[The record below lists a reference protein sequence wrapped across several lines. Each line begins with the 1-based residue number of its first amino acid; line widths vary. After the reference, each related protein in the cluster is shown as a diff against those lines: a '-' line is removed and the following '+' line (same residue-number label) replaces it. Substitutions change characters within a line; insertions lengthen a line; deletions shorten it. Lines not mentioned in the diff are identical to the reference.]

1 MDNTTQDGRLPS
13 APGFQASPEAA
24 DASSPS
30 VSIPSAYPRQ
40 WTPSLDA
47 ALAEAVR
54 MMRKEARSYRDS
66 RNVLVQHMDK
76 NVRKAFAASYDDWA
90 RVIETH
96 AQAIEARRAET
107 GTGSVHES
115 AVRNADAPNLSR
127 YLTADQQWHTP
138 PSRGGRTKPP
148 RS

>member
-1 MDNTTQDGRLPS
+1 MQQENGAPATPS
-13 APGFQASPEAA
+13 GSHASHEAA

-127 YLTADQQWHTP
+127 HLTGDQQ
-138 PSRGGRTKPP
+138 
-148 RS
+148 